1 MIFSLYFITSTNIYM
16 IHYIF
21 NIKNRFIKN
30 IIVTLISF
38 FSALFVVCTHKGEI
52 PEVKFYFSSFFHIS
66 EIIFILLLFY
76 TLILCFLN
84 YKKIKDKELK
94 RVTKHAMIILIIFL
108 PGIIND
114 FLNYLGLPDRVYF
127 FPFLYCCLSV
137 MMTIYVIRNYFK
149 ISQKGNF
156 PENIIEK
163 LDEDF
168 FSEYLLSSREREIFL
183 LIING
188 YSNKKIADKLFI
200 SISTVKKHIYSIFK
214 KQKLIQGL
222 SCFVY

>member
-1 MIFSLYFITSTNIYM
+1 M

-21 NIKNRFIKN
+21 DIKNRFLKN
-30 IIVTLISF
+30 ITLTLISLL
-38 FSALFVVCTHKGEI
+38 SILFVIYTHRNDI
-52 PEVKFYFSSFFHIS
+52 PDVRFYFSSFFHIS
-66 EIIFILLLFY
+66 EIIFILLLIY
-76 TLILCFLN
+76 TLILCFIN
-84 YKKIKDKELK
+84 YKKMKDKEIK
-94 RVTKHAMIILIIFL
+94 RVTKHAMIILLVFL

-114 FLNYLGLPDRVYF
+114 FLNYLKLPGRIFF

-137 MMTIYVIRNYFK
+137 MITVYVIRNYFK
-149 ISQKGNF
+149 VTQKGYF

-168 FSEYLLSSREREIFL
+168 FNQYILSPREKEIFL
-183 LIING
+183 LIVNG

-214 KQKLIQGL
+214 KTDVNSRFELLRLLKNK
-222 SCFVY
+222 V